1 MFLSQIYLSDDGNM
15 HSIISKRSQKIQK
28 LYKKYDYK
36 IYTNSALEDL
46 IKKNF
51 DSDVY
56 EAYNNLVPYTFKA
69 DLGRFC
75 ILYLIGGWYFDIGI
89 NLMKKIKIDEDI
101 DLFFFRDLDKKF
113 CLSPVTNAIIFAKE
127 KRNPIFL
134 ECIKKITENVKN
146 KFYGQSSLDVSSV
159 NLFSRRISYYED
171 KYIIQYGQLRALTP
185 DLNNKNL
192 AFVGQDGT
200 IYAYFESLRQLKIR
214 FPEEFTNVQNYNEF
228 YKNKTVYK
236 S

>member
-159 NLFSRRISYYED
+159 NLFSRRISYYEA
-171 KYIIQYGQLRALTP
+171 KYIIQYGSLRVLTQ

>member
-15 HSIISKRSQKIQK
+15 HSIISKRSQKLQK
-28 LYKKYDYK
+28 LYQECDYK
-36 IYTNSALEDL
+36 VYTNSTLEDL

-101 DLFFFRDLDKKF
+101 DLFFFRDLDTKF
-113 CLSPVTNAIIFAKE
+113 CLSPVVSGIIFTKE
-127 KRNPIFL
+127 KRNPIFF
-134 ECIKKITENVKN
+134 ECIKKIVENVKN
-146 KFYGQSSLDVSSV
+146 KFYGQSSLDVSGP
-159 NLFSRRISYYED
+159 NLLSKRIPYYED
-171 KYIIQYGQLRALTP
+171 KYIIQYGQLRALTA
-185 DLNNKNL
+185 DLKNKNL

-200 IYAYFESLRQLKIR
+200 IYAYFDSLRQLKIR

>member
-171 KYIIQYGQLRALTP
+171 KYIIQYGSLRVLTP

>member
-15 HSIISKRSQKIQK
+15 HSIISKRSQKLQK
-28 LYKKYDYK
+28 LYQECDCKV
-36 IYTNSALEDL
+36 YTNSALEDL

-56 EAYNNLVPYTFKA
+56 DAYNNLVPYTFKA

-89 NLMKKIKIDEDI
+89 NLMKKIKIDESI
-101 DLFFFRDLDKKF
+101 DLFFFRDLDTKF
-113 CLSPVTNAIIFAKE
+113 CLSPVTNAIIFTKE

-171 KYIIQYGQLRALTP
+171 KYIIQYGSLRALTT

-200 IYAYFESLRQLKIR
+200 IYAYFDSLRQLKIR
-214 FPEEFTNVQNYNEF
+214 FPDEFTNVQNYNEF